1 MSGIVYTNTSEGF
14 WPLLKRG
21 IIGIYHFTTRKL
33 LQKYM
38 DEFIFRYNTRD
49 NFTRNRFNSFLCNM
63 ENRLTYSELIY
74 G

>member
-33 LQKYM
+33 LQKSIWM
-38 DEFIFRYNTRD
+38 NL
-49 NFTRNRFNSFLCNM
+49 FLDIILVIILQ
-63 ENRLTYSELIY
+63 EIDLILFFVIWKID
-74 G
+74 

>member
-1 MSGIVYTNTSEGF
+1 
-14 WPLLKRG
+14 
-21 IIGIYHFTTRKL
+21 
-33 LQKYM
+33 M